1 MSYEYIRYPVPLG
14 ADSIITFTTDFG
26 LRDPYVAEMKG
37 VILSG
42 APMVKLIDI
51 THSIPPGDIL
61 ACALTLERAVPC
73 YPPGTIHLV
82 VVDPGVGSERRPIV
96 VISNSQIFVGPDN
109 GFATLAINE
118 SDYKAYLI
126 ENVRA
131 PSGRVSHTFHGRDI
145 FAPACVHLARG
156 GRLSDLGEEIE
167 DIVKIDV
174 RKPEVSVD
182 EVKGEVIYVD
192 HFGNLITNIREGDIK
207 GLDRGRWL
215 VRVGRKWI
223 KGIRRYY
230 SEVEEGDIIALIG
243 SSGRLEIAV
252 RGKNAEQVLG
262 ISPGNSVVVCRL

>member
-1 MSYEYIRYPVPLG
+1 M
-14 ADSIITFTTDFG
+14 
-26 LRDPYVAEMKG
+26 
-37 VILSG
+37 
-42 APMVKLIDI
+42 
-51 THSIPPGDIL
+51 
-61 ACALTLERAVPC
+61 
-73 YPPGTIHLV
+73 
-82 VVDPGVGSERRPIV
+82 
-96 VISNSQIFVGPDN
+96 
-109 GFATLAINE
+109 
-118 SDYKAYLI
+118 
-126 ENVRA
+126 
-131 PSGRVSHTFHGRDI
+131 
-145 FAPACVHLARG
+145 
-156 GRLSDLGEEIE
+156 
-167 DIVKIDV
+167 